1 MPINVHVHLH
11 GPLDR
16 EGEILGHLV
25 EIRAGLVRLEKME
38 RRQMRTLDET
48 LASVQGQSTQI
59 DSLVAYNAGLRQQLA
74 DIISGALPPDVQAKV
89 DQLFD
94 AVEQNATKL
103 AAALNTDNAGQPVPV
118 GDSTVPPP
126 VSG

>member
-1 MPINVHVHLH
+1 
-11 GPLDR
+11 
-16 EGEILGHLV
+16 
-25 EIRAGLVRLEKME
+25 
-38 RRQMRTLDET
+38 MRTLDET